1 MSVPTFYA
9 GPAKVNIAGVPV
21 FAEGNTGEITLAIDQ
36 EADAIESASHGY
48 LGASL
53 GGAVGKLSFT
63 PFGYWGA
70 IPTLFPTWMGVTS
83 HTGSTT
89 NTGALAIGTKLETN
103 YGAGAPT
110 NTSGIVVINPTD
122 GWSVLLKRAGLTR
135 PPDLHLGVGK
145 KPFGGAEISFL
156 PALTNILSAP
166 PSFYTATAT
175 GATDITG
182 GTNLGSSAATSSF
195 QQEAWTGTLSGYS
208 TFANLQAEDEWTIT
222 AEVKWGASKASKQ
235 TVFLYLTSVRFMAKC
250 RLFGVSPDLVQSNL
264 VFTGTS
270 AGSTLP
276 QIPGALL
283 GSPGTQS
290 TPQNLVLT
298 GSSSNKQIT
307 LVNVDTVGAGFKFGA
322 NELGGGEIGFVSQ
335 ISFTS
340 GAPQPQLIFSA

>member
-1 MSVPTFYA
+1 MAIPTFYA

-48 LGASL
+48 VGASL
-53 GGAVGKLSFT
+53 GGAAGKLSFT

-70 IPTLFPTWMGVTS
+70 IPTLFPPWLGVTS

-103 YGAGAPT
+103 YGAGAPSGT
-110 NTSGIVVINPTD
+110 TGIVVINPTD

-145 KPFGGAEISFL
+145 KPFGPAEVSFL
-156 PALTNILSAP
+156 PALSNILSAP

-175 GATDITG
+175 GATDLTG
-182 GTNLGSSAATSSF
+182 GSNLGGSAATSSF
-195 QQEAWTGTLSGYS
+195 QQEAWTGTLAGYS
-208 TFANLQAEDEWTIT
+208 LFAGLQAEDEWTIT
-222 AEVKWGASKASKQ
+222 AELKWAASKASKQ
-235 TVFLYLTSVRFMAKC
+235 TIYLYLTSVRFLAKC
-250 RLFGVSPDLVQSNL
+250 RLFGVSPDLVQNNL
-264 VFTGTS
+264 VFSG
-270 AGSTLP
+270 A

-283 GSPGTQS
+283 GSPGTQA

-298 GSSSNKQIT
+298 GASSGKTIT

-322 NELGGGEIGFVSQ
+322 NELGGGEIGFVTQ
-335 ISFTS
+335 ASFSS
-340 GAPQPQLIFSA
+340 GAIQPQLIFSA